1 MSNFTTNRA
10 LAKITGLSQDFFR
23 QMICKG
29 HLHLDAQEDARTT
42 RIRYLTIS
50 DALRACVLVALARA
64 GVSYSDGAKLT
75 APLGWK
81 GGRFTYRSTTSA
93 DPEAV
98 LAIWAEE
105 AEGPEDSD
113 RAHNQPRV
121 RFQAALMPASSAA
134 NLLARP
140 TVDALVTVPLWRH
153 FDRLAAVAE
162 TRRAKA
168 RTPEQNGWAAVMGK
182 ARP

>member
-1 MSNFTTNRA
+1 MTTNKT
-10 LAKITGLSQDFFR
+10 LAEITGLSQDFFR
-23 QMICKG
+23 QMISKG
-29 HLHLDAQEDARTT
+29 HLHLDAQDEPRTT
-42 RIRYLTIS
+42 RIRYLTTS
-50 DALRACVLVALARA
+50 DALRACVMVALARA
-64 GVSYSDGAKLT
+64 GISYADGGKLT

-81 GGRFTYRSTTSA
+81 GGRFIYRSTTCA
-93 DPEAV
+93 DPETV

-113 RAHNQPRV
+113 RKPNQPHV

-168 RTPEQNGWAAVMGK
+168 RTPEQNGWAAVMEK
-182 ARP
+182 RKP